1 MARRSWLDEQTEE
14 PLIAEYAQR
23 LETFTDALADGIIE
37 SQELEAQEQ
46 RLVEL
51 MKEVEPE
58 LSDELH
64 EKVTRLLCELSAYDI
79 MMTLHSLQKERLKD
93 SVG

>member
-1 MARRSWLDEQTEE
+1 MARTSWLDEQTEE
-14 PLIAEYAQR
+14 PLIAEHVQR
-23 LETFTDALADGIIE
+23 LKTFTDALADGIIE

-51 MKEVEPE
+51 MKDVEPQ

-79 MMTLHSLQKERLKD
+79 MMTLHNLQKERLKD